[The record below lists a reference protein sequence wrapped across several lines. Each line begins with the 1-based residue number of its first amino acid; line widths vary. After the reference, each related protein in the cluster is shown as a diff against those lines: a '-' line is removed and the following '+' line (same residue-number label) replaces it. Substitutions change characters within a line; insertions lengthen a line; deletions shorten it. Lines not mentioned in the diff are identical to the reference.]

1 MSVNQINLPVV
12 FKPVNFIQK
21 EKTDILVCVTFN
33 TLIDDIGIFIDF
45 LVLEKKKTRMCSFD
59 SCRSSILKN
68 DQEKQP
74 KKFDCSFIK
83 FKTLLEYVVSTS
95 TAKYIL
101 KSALVKKGKLKPD
114 VNIISDLFQE
124 EKYVDNNIHIFHLL

>member
-1 MSVNQINLPVV
+1 MQINLPV

-33 TLIDDIGIFIDF
+33 NLIDDIGILIDF
-45 LVLEKKKTRMCSFD
+45 LILEKKKTKLCSFD
-59 SCRSSILKN
+59 SCRSSILKI

-74 KKFDCSFIK
+74 EKFDCSFIK

-95 TAKYIL
+95 TTKYIL
-101 KSALVKKGKLKPD
+101 KSVLVKKGKLKPD
-114 VNIISDLFQE
+114 VNIISHLIQE